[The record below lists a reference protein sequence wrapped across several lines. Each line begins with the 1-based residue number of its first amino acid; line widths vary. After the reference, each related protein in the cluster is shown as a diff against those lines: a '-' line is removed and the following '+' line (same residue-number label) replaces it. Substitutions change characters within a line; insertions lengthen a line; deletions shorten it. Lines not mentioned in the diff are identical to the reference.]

1 MTLHLALTL
10 LYLVPS
16 VLVNVADSFDV
27 SINSERCG
35 ASFFAE
41 KISSEKCLPKFCGI
55 RTATLNKKFD
65 FVRKAKLLTKLV
77 FDHVDNNNNNI
88 DNNNNNI
95 DNNNIDN
102 NNNVDTNTNDSN
114 NDDDGNVV
122 DDHNNIRTCSS
133 IASGLSFNADST
145 THSITNSK
153 SSSYGNG

>member
-77 FDHVDNNNNNI
+77 FDHVDNNNNVE
-88 DNNNNNI
+88 NNNNN
-95 DNNNIDN
+95 
-102 NNNVDTNTNDSN
+102 SN

>member
-77 FDHVDNNNNNI
+77 FDHVDNNNN
-88 DNNNNNI
+88 
-95 DNNNIDN
+95 IDN
-102 NNNVDTNTNDSN
+102 NNNVDTNNNDSN

>member
-88 DNNNNNI
+88 DNNNNN
-95 DNNNIDN
+95 D
-102 NNNVDTNTNDSN
+102 DSN
-114 NDDDGNVV
+114 NNDDDSNNNGDDDGNVV
-122 DDHNNIRTCSS
+122 DDHNNIRICSS
-133 IASGLSFNADST
+133 IASGHSFNADST

>member
-95 DNNNIDN
+95 DNNN
-102 NNNVDTNTNDSN
+102 NVDTNNNDSN

-122 DDHNNIRTCSS
+122 DDHNNIRTCSG
-133 IASGLSFNADST
+133 IASGYSFNADST